1 MIVFVLSY
9 LTLDRYIPA
18 SALIAQ
24 LEERKTE
31 ANLPL
36 HKWMTVLLEATCSNQ
51 VGSIFFCCSVQ
62 NVCCFL
68 DDVGSRLQ
76 SVRAH

>member
-9 LTLDRYIPA
+9 LTLDRYITA

-51 VGSIFFCCSVQ
+51 VGSNFFAHVPGVLRVEH
-62 NVCCFL
+62 VCRFL
-68 DDVGSRLQ
+68 DD
-76 SVRAH
+76 A